1 MSNPTDLILI
11 GCLHERVNEQG
22 ERYLTG
28 SQGLARFVIM
38 KSDQKADDGSVIW
51 DVLVQRDPASQPD
64 ASKEAQSNWHH
75 PPRRIL
81 FSQTLY
87 RRGIDTGC
95 DQHGDPLCPNDTKR
109 DRLLN

>member
-64 ASKEAQSNWHH
+64 ASTEAQSNWHH
-75 PPRRIL
+75 PTAPDFIL
-81 FSQTLY
+81 P
-87 RRGIDTGC
+87 
-95 DQHGDPLCPNDTKR
+95 DPL
-109 DRLLN
+109 